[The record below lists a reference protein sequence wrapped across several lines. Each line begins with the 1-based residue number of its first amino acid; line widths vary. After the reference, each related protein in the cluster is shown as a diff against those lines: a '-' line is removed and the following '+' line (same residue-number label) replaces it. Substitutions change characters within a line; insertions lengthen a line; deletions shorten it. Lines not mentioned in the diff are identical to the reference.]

1 MTTDVTC
8 PCRSLHYCSTSPVA
22 LKEKDTELLISERK
36 LCLRDEYDIC
46 DQAERQQEE
55 ETELMT
61 LCFSF
66 CNHWWEITY
75 RKKNPQFINDTISKV
90 IQLKLNLMHSKLKKI
105 FISMS

>member
-1 MTTDVTC
+1 MTC

-66 CNHWWEITY
+66 VITGGKSPTE
-75 RKKNPQFINDTISKV
+75 RRILS
-90 IQLKLNLMHSKLKKI
+90 S
-105 FISMS
+105 

>member
-1 MTTDVTC
+1 M
-8 PCRSLHYCSTSPVA
+8 
-22 LKEKDTELLISERK
+22 
-36 LCLRDEYDIC
+36 LRDEYDIC

-90 IQLKLNLMHSKLKKI
+90 IQLKLNLMRSKLKKKI